1 MHSRTPEPYGDLKSV
16 QKKQARNRAWPAL
29 AAAGM
34 TAYASAVAAA
44 DGPTPAP
51 SPGPAPESSASIEAL
66 RKRLGEVR
74 TVRTRF
80 VQEKEMAVFKNRL
93 VSRGTL
99 LFEAPARMAW
109 RVEEPI
115 RYALVVDEKN
125 ARQWDGETGRLQ
137 TIPIRSN
144 PMLQAVLD
152 QMRMWF
158 SGKYDA
164 LAASYE
170 IRAVGDQPVVVEFV
184 PREGHAA
191 ARAIRRVRITFRA
204 DGAYLAGIRIDD
216 ADGDTTTLRFEE
228 TVLDAPIAAHEWEA
242 KPRGR

>member
-1 MHSRTPEPYGDLKSV
+1 MPSRMPEPHQERNDV
-16 QKKQARNRAWPAL
+16 QRKQARNRPWPAI

-34 TAYASAVAAA
+34 TACASAMAAEV
-44 DGPTPAP
+44 GSVPVPAA
-51 SPGPAPESSASIEAL
+51 GPAPTSSTSIETL

-137 TIPIRSN
+137 TLPIRSN

-158 SGKYDA
+158 SGRYDA
-164 LAASYE
+164 LAASYD
-170 IRAVGDQPVVVEFV
+170 IHVTGDRPAVVEFV

-191 ARAIRRVRITFRA
+191 ARAIRKVRITFRA

-228 TVLDAPIAAHEWEA
+228 TVLNEPIAAHEWEA
-242 KPRGR
+242 EPRGR